1 MRKNL
6 NFLISVI
13 LICIVAL
20 GVYIATKPNKDLPI
34 NYISGDYVID
44 MKNPKEVVGLGD
56 YVFVAQVN
64 EEIKTV
70 HRNIKEIGT
79 KKIGMPYTIYT
90 ITVIDNLKGKIKKNT
105 PIEFEK
111 FGGVNIDNKSISLSE
126 GDVMLEEGEYYIIVA
141 SSEPDGR
148 LAQGGPTAVIKLD
161 VNSKDDIKSS
171 QEYKDYVKYCKEE
184 KKFERTRFKS
194 KYEE

>member
-90 ITVIDNLKGKIKKNT
+90 ITVIDNLKGKI
-105 PIEFEK
+105 
-111 FGGVNIDNKSISLSE
+111 
-126 GDVMLEEGEYYIIVA
+126 
-141 SSEPDGR
+141 
-148 LAQGGPTAVIKLD
+148 
-161 VNSKDDIKSS
+161 
-171 QEYKDYVKYCKEE
+171 
-184 KKFERTRFKS
+184 
-194 KYEE
+194 